1 MEVGRVGSWVERNDS
16 AQGPERESV
25 TLGKL
30 ESQLPTVPGMTRR
43 MVSLL
48 NGWLQFLPKTVIKN
62 ILEN

>member
-1 MEVGRVGSWVERNDS
+1 MERNDS

-30 ESQLPTVPGMTRR
+30 ESQLPTAGMSRRMPGMTRR